1 MFEQLFG
8 SKTRVKLMQIFL
20 ENPGKRFYVREL
32 TRLTDSL
39 INSVRRELEN
49 LTQLKFI
56 VVEDLEREAEEKGE
70 KVEKASKKK
79 VVEDEAK
86 TFNAKK
92 YYTLNAN
99 NVFQRDLLNLFSKG
113 KLLVEKQLVEKL
125 KALGDLQYL
134 AFGGIFV
141 DDSTATTD
149 VLIVGQFNRPKAKEV
164 IEQFERETEKSVRY
178 TLMDQME
185 YDLRQEVADNFLSDV
200 LSNDRNMVII
210 NNLKK

>member
-39 INSVRRELEN
+39 INSIRRELDN
-49 LTQLKFI
+49 LIQLKFI
-56 VVEDLEREAEEKGE
+56 VVEDVENKPEVVEE
-70 KVEKASKKK
+70 SKK
-79 VVEDEAK
+79 
-86 TFNAKK
+86 FNAKK
-92 YYTLNAN
+92 YYTLNSS

-113 KLLVEKQLVEKL
+113 KLLVEKQLIEKL

-141 DDSTATTD
+141 DDTTADTD
-149 VLIVGQFNRPKAKEV
+149 LLVIGQFNRLKAKEV
-164 IEQFERETEKSVRY
+164 LEQFEKETGKSVRY
-178 TLMDQME
+178 TLMDEME
-185 YDLRQEVADNFLSDV
+185 YAVRQEVADKFLAGV
-200 LSNDRNMVII
+200 LKNDRNMII
-210 NNLKK
+210 IDNLKK